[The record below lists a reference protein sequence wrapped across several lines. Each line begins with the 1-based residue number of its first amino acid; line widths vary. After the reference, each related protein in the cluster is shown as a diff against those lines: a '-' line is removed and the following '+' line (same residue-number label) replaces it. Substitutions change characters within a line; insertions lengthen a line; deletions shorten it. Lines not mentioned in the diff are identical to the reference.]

1 MDSIKV
7 SEIKVKY
14 QVLIELEGRP
24 IEEMYFDNSTI
35 AKEFAHCYNLRLPG
49 SLVTPGAEA
58 VYNGAFPLD

>member
-35 AKEFAHCYNLRLPG
+35 AKEFAHCYNLR
-49 SLVTPGAEA
+49 
-58 VYNGAFPLD
+58 